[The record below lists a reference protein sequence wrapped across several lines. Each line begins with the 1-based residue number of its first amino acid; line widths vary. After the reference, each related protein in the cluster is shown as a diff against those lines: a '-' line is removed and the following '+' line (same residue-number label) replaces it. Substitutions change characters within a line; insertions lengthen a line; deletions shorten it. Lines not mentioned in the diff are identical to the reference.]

1 MGAYESEFIGMA
13 AGLFSFAVVVYVLLV
28 TVTKTG
34 NA

>member
-1 MGAYESEFIGMA
+1 MGAYESGFIGIA
-13 AGLFSFAVVVYVLLV
+13 ASLFSFAVVVYVLLV